1 MPLFWFHTESQRVD
15 FVSIRKACYYWM
27 QGLIFRSCLIVVCFG
42 FCYTECGQ
50 ELSLKKGIQ
59 CLSQLCE
66 KVKLDFPV
74 SVRTAARSDFTVFDF
89 VGCFTNRA
97 TENSWVSSEKRP
109 ANC

>member
-1 MPLFWFHTESQRVD
+1 M
-15 FVSIRKACYYWM
+15 
-27 QGLIFRSCLIVVCFG
+27 CFG
-42 FCYTECGQ
+42 FCYTEGSQ

-59 CLSQLCE
+59 CLSQLWE

-97 TENSWVSSEKRP
+97 TENSWVSSENVLQTARISYVELNASYVERK
-109 ANC
+109 

>member
-1 MPLFWFHTESQRVD
+1 
-15 FVSIRKACYYWM
+15 M

-42 FCYTECGQ
+42 FCYTECSQ

-59 CLSQLCE
+59 CLPQLCE